1 MVDPF
6 CGEGMRHALD
16 TGMCAARVVAEG
28 LHRRDSYDTIRMYY
42 EEETR
47 RRWSRKRRLGRFFR
61 MMLQHPRLSAA
72 GFRMNPEYWLR
83 KLWD

>member
-16 TGMCAARVVAEG
+16 TGISAARAIAAG
-28 LHRRDSYDTIRMYY
+28 LNRGQSYELIRTCY
-42 EEETR
+42 EQQSNQ
-47 RRWSRKRRLGRFFR
+47 RWGGKRRLGKIIRH
-61 MMLQHPRLSAA
+61 MLKHPRLTAF
-72 GFRMNPEYWLR
+72 GLGLNPEYWFR

>member
-1 MVDPF
+1 
-6 CGEGMRHALD
+6 MRHALD

-28 LHRRDSYDTIRMYY
+28 LRRQDSYDTIRMRY
-42 EEETR
+42 EQETL